1 MNWKGNLKKKL
12 TAVLSAGVLA
22 VTGTV
27 SAVSG
32 MTASAQPSAGTYG
45 DALKLSLYF
54 FDANQCGADDNVLT
68 WRGKCHTYDAEA
80 SLSSAKGLSSS
91 SVAAIKAANGGLDT
105 VDVSGGYHDAGDH
118 LKFSN
123 TMGYSCTNLAWS
135 YFENPDSYKETG
147 SEDHLLYILK
157 KMCDYFMKVT
167 YLDDSGNVIAFCY
180 MVGDDQDHNIWTAPE
195 VQTQNRPTYWADASN
210 PSVDA
215 SGHMAAALAATSLAF
230 RDKNA
235 DYADACLKYA
245 NALEKFTE
253 KYPKATYEGIGSYYS
268 CGNIEDKV
276 AWSDLW
282 CAIANNNGKLPDSYQ
297 AQYTPSN
304 GVYNG
309 SIYDYW
315 VYSWDKVWGGYSAL
329 LYSMDPTK
337 YSAHGSELVFDMDQL
352 VGNKNQAYYPVG
364 GGWGAS
370 RYNCAWQMYALT
382 YAKYTSGQDKYNE
395 YAQGQMDYLLGN
407 NPANRSYLIGFGD
420 SYPQHIHHRAANP
433 DKDTAKYTLYGTLVG
448 GPTDANGSYDDNT
461 DSYSCTEPALDY
473 NGCFAL
479 AIAGLYAVYGG
490 STTAAQSAIASASEI
505 NSDFVF
511 SYGGETPQPGTTT
524 TEQTTTTTE
533 ETTATTTTTDTTTA
547 IRETVWGEVPDEMTV
562 GEEAKATI
570 IHYLGVSGVSC
581 TWTSSD
587 PEILEVT
594 ETGKEGDLYTYA
606 KISAKKAG
614 KVTLTA
620 NDNGQI
626 FTHEITVNPSEEKA
640 EWADIPYYIIAGDDF
655 SASIS
660 YTGSNPD
667 FQWTSS
673 DPNVLEVEG
682 SGLNA
687 TLHAKNGGTVT
698 LTATNG
704 SITLTKE
711 IEVAICILTTST
723 TEETT
728 TTTTESVTTNSDETT
743 ATTSGS
749 ETTTTTK
756 GGDVTPAS
764 LYGDVNLDGRV
775 DITDAVMLNKAAAN
789 TVQLSEQQRSNADCD
804 ANNEVDSNDAVVL
817 LKFLV
822 SIIKTLPEVAE

>member
-27 SAVSG
+27 SAMSG

-329 LYSMDPTK
+329 LYSMDPQK

-433 DKDTAKYTLYGTLVG
+433 DKDTAKYILYGTLVG

-461 DSYSCTEPALDY
+461 NSYSCTEPALDY

-490 STTAAQSAIASASEI
+490 STTAAQGAIASASEI

-533 ETTATTTTTDTTTA
+533 ETTTTTEESTVTT
-547 IRETVWGEVPDEMTV
+547 E
-562 GEEAKATI
+562 K
-570 IHYLGVSGVSC
+570 
-581 TWTSSD
+581 
-587 PEILEVT
+587 
-594 ETGKEGDLYTYA
+594 
-606 KISAKKAG
+606 
-614 KVTLTA
+614 
-620 NDNGQI
+620 
-626 FTHEITVNPSEEKA
+626 EKA

-728 TTTTESVTTNSDETT
+728 TTTTESVTTDSDETT

>member
-27 SAVSG
+27 SAMSG

-329 LYSMDPTK
+329 LYSMDPQK

-433 DKDTAKYTLYGTLVG
+433 DKDTAKYILYGTLVG

-461 DSYSCTEPALDY
+461 NSYSCTEPALDY

-533 ETTATTTTTDTTTA
+533 ETTTTTEESTVTT
-547 IRETVWGEVPDEMTV
+547 E
-562 GEEAKATI
+562 K
-570 IHYLGVSGVSC
+570 
-581 TWTSSD
+581 
-587 PEILEVT
+587 
-594 ETGKEGDLYTYA
+594 
-606 KISAKKAG
+606 
-614 KVTLTA
+614 
-620 NDNGQI
+620 
-626 FTHEITVNPSEEKA
+626 EKA

-728 TTTTESVTTNSDETT
+728 TTTTESVTTDSDETT

-749 ETTTTTK
+749 ETATTTK

-775 DITDAVMLNKAAAN
+775 DIIDAVMLNKAAAN

>member
-157 KMCDYFMKVT
+157 KICDYFMKVT

-230 RDKNA
+230 RDKNE

-309 SIYDYW
+309 SIYDHW

-329 LYSMDPTK
+329 LYSMDPQK

-433 DKDTAKYTLYGTLVG
+433 DKDTAKYILYGTLVG

-461 DSYSCTEPALDY
+461 NSYSCTEPALDY

-533 ETTATTTTTDTTTA
+533 ETTTTTEESTVTT
-547 IRETVWGEVPDEMTV
+547 E
-562 GEEAKATI
+562 K
-570 IHYLGVSGVSC
+570 
-581 TWTSSD
+581 
-587 PEILEVT
+587 
-594 ETGKEGDLYTYA
+594 
-606 KISAKKAG
+606 
-614 KVTLTA
+614 
-620 NDNGQI
+620 
-626 FTHEITVNPSEEKA
+626 EKA

-743 ATTSGS
+743 ATTSSS

>member
-32 MTASAQPSAGTYG
+32 MTASAQPSVGTYG

-329 LYSMDPTK
+329 LYSMDPQK

-433 DKDTAKYTLYGTLVG
+433 DKDTAKYILYGTLVG

-461 DSYSCTEPALDY
+461 NSYSCTEPALDY

-490 STTAAQSAIASASEI
+490 STTAAQGAIASASEI

-533 ETTATTTTTDTTTA
+533 ETTTTTEESTVTT
-547 IRETVWGEVPDEMTV
+547 E
-562 GEEAKATI
+562 K
-570 IHYLGVSGVSC
+570 
-581 TWTSSD
+581 
-587 PEILEVT
+587 
-594 ETGKEGDLYTYA
+594 
-606 KISAKKAG
+606 
-614 KVTLTA
+614 
-620 NDNGQI
+620 
-626 FTHEITVNPSEEKA
+626 EKA

-743 ATTSGS
+743 ATTSSS

-775 DITDAVMLNKAAAN
+775 DITDAVMLNKAVAN

>member
-27 SAVSG
+27 SAMSG

-329 LYSMDPTK
+329 LYSMDPQK

-433 DKDTAKYTLYGTLVG
+433 DKDTAKYILYGTLVG

-461 DSYSCTEPALDY
+461 NSYSCTEPALDY

-490 STTAAQSAIASASEI
+490 STTAAQGAIASASEI

-533 ETTATTTTTDTTTA
+533 ETTTTTEESTVTT
-547 IRETVWGEVPDEMTV
+547 E
-562 GEEAKATI
+562 K
-570 IHYLGVSGVSC
+570 
-581 TWTSSD
+581 
-587 PEILEVT
+587 
-594 ETGKEGDLYTYA
+594 
-606 KISAKKAG
+606 
-614 KVTLTA
+614 
-620 NDNGQI
+620 
-626 FTHEITVNPSEEKA
+626 EKA

-711 IEVAICILTTST
+711 IGVAICILTTST

-728 TTTTESVTTNSDETT
+728 ATTTESVTTNSDETT

>member
-490 STTAAQSAIASASEI
+490 STTAADNAIASASEI
-505 NSDFVF
+505 NGDYVF
-511 SYGGETPQPGTTT
+511 SYGGSETPQPGTTT

-533 ETTATTTTTDTTTA
+533 ETTTTTEESTVTT
-547 IRETVWGEVPDEMTV
+547 E
-562 GEEAKATI
+562 
-570 IHYLGVSGVSC
+570 
-581 TWTSSD
+581 
-587 PEILEVT
+587 
-594 ETGKEGDLYTYA
+594 
-606 KISAKKAG
+606 
-614 KVTLTA
+614 
-620 NDNGQI
+620 
-626 FTHEITVNPSEEKA
+626 EEKA
-640 EWADIPYYIIAGDDF
+640 EWADIPNYIMAGDDF

-682 SGLNA
+682 SGLNV
-687 TLHAKNGGTVT
+687 TLHAKDGGTVT

-743 ATTSGS
+743 ATTSSS

>member
-27 SAVSG
+27 SAMSG

-282 CAIANNNGKLPDSYQ
+282 CAIANNNGKLLDSYQ

-329 LYSMDPTK
+329 LYSMDPQK

-433 DKDTAKYTLYGTLVG
+433 DKDTAKYILYGTLVG

-461 DSYSCTEPALDY
+461 NSYSCTEPALDY

-511 SYGGETPQPGTTT
+511 SYGSETPQPGTTT

-533 ETTATTTTTDTTTA
+533 ETTTTTEESTVTT
-547 IRETVWGEVPDEMTV
+547 E
-562 GEEAKATI
+562 K
-570 IHYLGVSGVSC
+570 
-581 TWTSSD
+581 
-587 PEILEVT
+587 
-594 ETGKEGDLYTYA
+594 
-606 KISAKKAG
+606 
-614 KVTLTA
+614 
-620 NDNGQI
+620 
-626 FTHEITVNPSEEKA
+626 EKA

-743 ATTSGS
+743 ATTSSS

>member
-27 SAVSG
+27 LAVSG

-235 DYADACLKYA
+235 DYADTCLKYA

-329 LYSMDPTK
+329 LYSMDPQK

-433 DKDTAKYTLYGTLVG
+433 DKDTAKYILYGTLVG

-461 DSYSCTEPALDY
+461 NSYSCTEPALDY

-511 SYGGETPQPGTTT
+511 SYGSETPQPGTTT

-533 ETTATTTTTDTTTA
+533 ETTTTTEESTVTT
-547 IRETVWGEVPDEMTV
+547 E
-562 GEEAKATI
+562 K
-570 IHYLGVSGVSC
+570 
-581 TWTSSD
+581 
-587 PEILEVT
+587 
-594 ETGKEGDLYTYA
+594 
-606 KISAKKAG
+606 
-614 KVTLTA
+614 
-620 NDNGQI
+620 
-626 FTHEITVNPSEEKA
+626 EKA
-640 EWADIPYYIIAGDDF
+640 EWADFPYYIMAGDDF

-660 YTGSNPD
+660 YTGSNSD

-682 SGLNA
+682 SGLNV
-687 TLHAKNGGTVT
+687 TLHAKDGGTVT

-711 IEVAICILTTST
+711 IGIVTEVFTTST

-728 TTTTESVTTNSDETT
+728 TTTTESVTTDSDETT

>member
-27 SAVSG
+27 SAMSG

-329 LYSMDPTK
+329 LYSMDPQK

-433 DKDTAKYTLYGTLVG
+433 DKDTAKYILYGTLVG

-461 DSYSCTEPALDY
+461 NSYSCTEPALDY

-490 STTAAQSAIASASEI
+490 STTAAQGAIASASEI

-533 ETTATTTTTDTTTA
+533 ETTTTTEESTVTT
-547 IRETVWGEVPDEMTV
+547 E
-562 GEEAKATI
+562 K
-570 IHYLGVSGVSC
+570 
-581 TWTSSD
+581 
-587 PEILEVT
+587 
-594 ETGKEGDLYTYA
+594 
-606 KISAKKAG
+606 
-614 KVTLTA
+614 
-620 NDNGQI
+620 
-626 FTHEITVNPSEEKA
+626 EKA

-728 TTTTESVTTNSDETT
+728 TTTTESVTTDSDETT

-775 DITDAVMLNKAAAN
+775 DIIDAVMLNKAAAN

-804 ANNEVDSNDAVVL
+804 ANQEVDSNDAVVL

>member
-27 SAVSG
+27 SAMSG

-329 LYSMDPTK
+329 LYSMDPQK

-433 DKDTAKYTLYGTLVG
+433 DKDTAKYILYGTLVG

-461 DSYSCTEPALDY
+461 NSYSCTEPALDY

-511 SYGGETPQPGTTT
+511 SYGSETPQPGTTT

-533 ETTATTTTTDTTTA
+533 ETTTTTEESTVTT
-547 IRETVWGEVPDEMTV
+547 E
-562 GEEAKATI
+562 K
-570 IHYLGVSGVSC
+570 
-581 TWTSSD
+581 
-587 PEILEVT
+587 
-594 ETGKEGDLYTYA
+594 
-606 KISAKKAG
+606 
-614 KVTLTA
+614 
-620 NDNGQI
+620 
-626 FTHEITVNPSEEKA
+626 EKA

-682 SGLNA
+682 NGLNA

-743 ATTSGS
+743 ATTSSS